1 MYIAWYISSHGF
13 GHMTRCLSLIE
24 SILKNSEYKV
34 YIVCDKKQ
42 NDFARIYLSKF
53 VDRVIYRD
61 MVTDIGF
68 VNKKNSLEVDTVV
81 LKEKLEVF
89 ISNLDDVV
97 KAECEFLETVD
108 VECVVSDISVIGC
121 MAGKKLGLSNI
132 FISNF
137 SWVEQYEHID
147 LDNKLICRFRE
158 AYSYVDFFIK
168 YDLCLPIDS
177 IHTDNVYEAGFVC
190 RNIDRYKVMDI
201 KKEYGNCIFITC
213 GKSSSLDS
221 IKISNFKGTIF
232 TTSGVNLVCNY
243 NCDVVNLPIDELD
256 TQNYIAASDIVISKA
271 GWGTIAECVLG
282 HSGLVLIERSSAR
295 EDSFNIE
302 IIKNRN
308 LGISISE
315 DELRSIDIDKIKKDL
330 DLCIDDYK
338 LEIYKNN
345 VSHVVNIILSII
357 NK

>member
-1 MYIAWYISSHGF
+1 MVYFISWIWPYDKG
-13 GHMTRCLSLIE
+13 LSIIE

-81 LKEKLEVF
+81 LKEKLEMF

-97 KAECEFLETVD
+97 KVEYEFLETVD
-108 VECVVSDISVIGC
+108 VKCVVSDISVIGC
-121 MAGKKLGLSNI
+121 MVGKKLGLPNI

-137 SWVEQYEHID
+137 SWVEQYEHIG
-147 LDNKLICRFRE
+147 LDDRFISKFRE
-158 AYSYVDFFIK
+158 AYSYVDKFIK
-168 YDLCLPIDS
+168 YDLCLPIGS
-177 IHTDNVYEAGFVC
+177 IHTDNVYDVGFVC
-190 RNIDRYKVMDI
+190 RDIDKSRVIDI
-201 KKEYGNCIFITC
+201 KKEYGDCIFITC
-213 GKSSSLDS
+213 GKSASLNS
-221 IKISNFKGTIF
+221 INVINFKGTIF
-232 TTSGVNLVCNY
+232 STSGIGIYCDY
-243 NCDVVNLPIDELD
+243 DCDVVNLPIDVLD

-271 GWGTIAECVLG
+271 GWGTTAECVLG
-282 HSGLVLIERSSAR
+282 HSRLVLVERPSAR

-302 IIKNRN
+302 IIKKRK

-315 DELRSIDIDKIKKDL
+315 DELRDIDIYKIKKDL

-338 LEIYKNN
+338 LESYKNN
-345 VSHVVNIILSII
+345 VSHVVNIIMSII
-357 NK
+357 NE